1 MSVGRQRA
9 SQTST
14 AVFLIGLGLLFL
26 LNLDIWPYIM
36 FVIAIALLA
45 SEYFDDGHI
54 DTRSSKF
61 VGAVVVAIVGLL
73 ALVNLSI
80 AWGSIWPFILIAV
93 GVYLLYGD
101 RLRR

>member
-1 MSVGRQRA
+1 MSVGKQRA
-9 SQTST
+9 TQTST

-26 LNLDIWPYIM
+26 LNIGVWPYIM
-36 FVIAIALLA
+36 FVIALSLLA

-61 VGAVVVAIVGLL
+61 IGAAVVAIIGLL
-73 ALVNLSI
+73 ALLNLSI
-80 AWGSIWPFILIAV
+80 AWGGIWPFILIAV